1 MMCCAVML
9 KYVLRRTVALIT
21 ILIAFS
27 GRNALGGTAN
37 MLVINGAVAKIYG
50 NAPNSP

>member
-9 KYVLRRTVALIT
+9 KYVLRRMVVLIT

-27 GRNALGGTAN
+27 GRNVLGVIAN
-37 MLVINGAVAKIYG
+37 MLAINGAVAKIYG
-50 NAPNSP
+50 NAPNLP